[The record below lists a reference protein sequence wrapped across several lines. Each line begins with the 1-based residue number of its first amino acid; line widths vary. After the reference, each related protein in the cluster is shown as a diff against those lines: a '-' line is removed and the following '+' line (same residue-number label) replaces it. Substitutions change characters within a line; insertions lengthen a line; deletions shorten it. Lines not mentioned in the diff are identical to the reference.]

1 MVEKIIYKE
10 LLLGILLRGSFEKKG
25 IEFFTDD
32 QSSQQL
38 GYMKREKNYDIIPH
52 RHNLVS
58 RDVRHTQEVLF
69 IKSGKVRVDF
79 YDNDENYLFSKI
91 LYPLDTILLCDG
103 GHGFHFIEESEMI
116 EVKQGPYLEERDKV
130 RFNPQQTEIII
141 QDDI

>member
-32 QSSQQL
+32 QSSQHL

-91 LYPLDTILLCDG
+91 LNPLDTILLCDG